1 MCCRVPGSELLG
13 PDVGRPMPEKGP
25 LRPTGRGWSPGS
37 GLSIHTHFRHSQE
50 KPSSELFGSHTE
62 SHVVDLA
69 HCEGSQ
75 LLRPFSFLFHVAEM
89 FFWLPSLLSSELGML
104 VWSSASRAS
113 EKRAGQGAV
122 WAPEWTRP
130 SWGGLFRWSGASG
143 GYRYLQIGSGPLTC
157 EE

>member
-13 PDVGRPMPEKGP
+13 PDVGRPMPERGP

-89 FFWLPSLLSSELGML
+89 LFGFPLFFRVSLGCWCGIVPAEP
-104 VWSSASRAS
+104 WR
-113 EKRAGQGAV
+113 RGQGR
-122 WAPEWTRP
+122 E
-130 SWGGLFRWSGASG
+130 
-143 GYRYLQIGSGPLTC
+143 QSGPLNGPGLDGVVWSGGQVLQVATDTC
-157 EE
+157 RLDPAP